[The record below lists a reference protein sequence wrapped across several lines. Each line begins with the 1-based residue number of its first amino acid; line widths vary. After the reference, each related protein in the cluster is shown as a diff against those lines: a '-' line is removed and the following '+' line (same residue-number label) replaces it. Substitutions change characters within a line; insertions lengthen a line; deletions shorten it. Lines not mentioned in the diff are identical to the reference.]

1 MANSLS
7 TTPKLV
13 IARATLA
20 EIDDNARSHRLRA
33 ASFKFQ
39 TRLHE
44 IEAAY
49 FAAEADARADYL
61 AEVAEINGEAS
72 R

>member
-1 MANSLS
+1 MSKTLS
-7 TTPKLV
+7 TTPKLA

-20 EIDDNARSHRLRA
+20 EIDDNARAHRLRA

-39 TRLHE
+39 KRLHE

-49 FAAEADARADYL
+49 FAAEADARRDYL
-61 AEVAEINGEAS
+61 AEVAEIHGGADA
-72 R
+72 